1 MKLNQEVQKGTK
13 VKKNS
18 YVSKATA
25 RETESICNRRVTGLK
40 EKKIKVLNQYLLCFL
55 VKSLCV

>member
-18 YVSKATA
+18 YVSNATA

-40 EKKIKVLNQYLLCFL
+40 EKKIKVLNQYLLFF
-55 VKSLCV
+55 